1 MSIICHLKI
10 PGPPEAEECYE
21 LFLQGKGKEIYKT
34 SDIGDIKSVT
44 VKHPKTD
51 SNLWKPIEQSNII
64 TQELETVKKK
74 HFWHKSVTMEH
85 PKNCYETTQ
94 SFCSRTRK
102 RKVYTESKSAD
113 CMLQLDIIKRLML
126 SRCSNVMKLKTKP
139 NIYH

>member
-74 HFWHKSVTMEH
+74 NIFDINQLLWNIQKTATKQLKAFAQEPGKEKFIQSQKALIV
-85 PKNCYETTQ
+85 CY
-94 SFCSRTRK
+94 
-102 RKVYTESKSAD
+102 
-113 CMLQLDIIKRLML
+113 
-126 SRCSNVMKLKTKP
+126 N
-139 NIYH
+139 